1 MIERI
6 RLFKPKRTILTH
18 VEEIEMNVW
27 SWDYLKKM
35 KEQYSDVNFDFA
47 YDGMEIGL

>member
-1 MIERI
+1 MSKSLRARGPFSHEKIKGEITFPAMIERI

-27 SWDYLKKM
+27 SWD
-35 KEQYSDVNFDFA
+35 
-47 YDGMEIGL
+47 